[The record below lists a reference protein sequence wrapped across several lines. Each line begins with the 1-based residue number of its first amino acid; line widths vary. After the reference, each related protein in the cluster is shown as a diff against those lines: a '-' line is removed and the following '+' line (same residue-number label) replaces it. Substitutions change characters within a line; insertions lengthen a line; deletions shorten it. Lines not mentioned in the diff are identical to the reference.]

1 MAQNAPTLASS
12 RRSNDEGPQFMRAE
26 AIAMRREVAARGWW
40 LSPQFADLPLPV
52 LTQWEASVELA
63 NVDHNHTARE
73 RQQAKNLLK
82 NRTQYQSHKRHRSQ
96 QSTAENV
103 LATIDTAPRP
113 KGDRHRNYATPTVL
127 DITIKR
133 ATNPTSLD
141 NLQARKAHRDTIEE
155 VAQAKGKSA
164 AEVEREIALARV
176 TALAEEK
183 AAADEARAARR
194 AEVTRRAQ
202 AKYAARLNADP
213 VKAAAKREKKNRRER
228 ERKAQQRA
236 SARSGAAACPSIVAE
251 VVDAAE
257 AKAFRMKLKQGK
269 KAAAQQPQEGAA
281 RFVGRPIPNPHR
293 DPTLPTAR
301 QLVEEAAR
309 AEAIEAEERRLLA
322 VMKREGRRVTSERN
336 LHPSKK

>member
-26 AIAMRREVAARGWW
+26 AIAMRRLVAVRGWW
-40 LSPQFADLPLPV
+40 LSPMHATVPIPV
-52 LTQWEASVELA
+52 LTEWEASVELA
-63 NVDHNHTARE
+63 KVDHNHTTRE

-82 NRTQYQSHKRHRSQ
+82 NRTQYQAAKRHRSQ

-127 DITIKR
+127 DVTIKR
-133 ATNPTSLD
+133 ATNPWSLD
-141 NLQARKAHRDTIEE
+141 TLQARKAHRDTIEE
-155 VAQAKGKSA
+155 VAQAQGKSP
-164 AEVEREIALARV
+164 AEVERELALARV
-176 TALAEEK
+176 TALAAEK
-183 AAADEARAARR
+183 AAAYLTDEARAARR

-213 VKAAAKREKKNRRER
+213 VKAAAKREEKNRRER
-228 ERKAQQRA
+228 ERKAQQ
-236 SARSGAAACPSIVAE
+236 
-251 VVDAAE
+251 
-257 AKAFRMKLKQGK
+257 KAD
-269 KAAAQQPQEGAA
+269 AQQPQEGAA
-281 RFVGRPIPNPHR
+281 RFAGRPIPNPHR
-293 DPTLPTAR
+293 DPTIPTAKM
-301 QLVEEAAR
+301 LLEEAIR

-336 LHPSKK
+336 LHPPK

>member
-26 AIAMRREVAARGWW
+26 AIAMRRLVAERGWW
-40 LSPQFADLPLPV
+40 LSPQFATVPLPV
-52 LTQWEASVELA
+52 LTEWEASVELA
-63 NVDHNHTARE
+63 KVDHNHTTRE

-82 NRTQYQSHKRHRSQ
+82 NRSQYQSHKRSQ
-96 QSTAENV
+96 QTTAENV
-103 LATIDTAPRP
+103 LAKVDTAPRQ
-113 KGDRHRNYATPTVL
+113 KGDRHRNYSTPTVL
-127 DITIKR
+127 DVTIKR

-155 VAQAKGKSA
+155 VAQAQGKSP

-176 TALAEEK
+176 TALAAEK
-183 AAADEARAARR
+183 AAADAAAAAAYLTDEARAARR

-213 VKAAAKREKKNRRER
+213 VKAAAKREEKNRRER
-228 ERKAQQRA
+228 ERKAQQ
-236 SARSGAAACPSIVAE
+236 
-251 VVDAAE
+251 
-257 AKAFRMKLKQGK
+257 KAD
-269 KAAAQQPQEGAA
+269 AQQPQEGAA
-281 RFVGRPIPNPHR
+281 RFAGRPIPNPHR
-293 DPTLPTAR
+293 DPTIPTAKMLR
-301 QLVEEAAR
+301 EEAIR

-336 LHPSKK
+336 LHPPK

>member
-26 AIAMRREVAARGWW
+26 AIAMRRLVAERGWW
-40 LSPQFADLPLPV
+40 LSPQFATVPIPV
-52 LTQWEASVELA
+52 LTEWEASVELA
-63 NVDHNHTARE
+63 KVDHNHTTRE

-82 NRTQYQSHKRHRSQ
+82 NRTQYQSHKRSQ

-103 LATIDTAPRP
+103 LATIDTAPRH

-127 DITIKR
+127 DVTIKR
-133 ATNPTSLD
+133 ATNPTSID

-155 VAQAKGKSA
+155 VAQAQGKSP

-176 TALAEEK
+176 TALAAEK
-183 AAADEARAARR
+183 AAADAAAAAAYLTDEARAARR
-194 AEVTRRAQ
+194 LEVTRKAQ
-202 AKYAARLNADP
+202 AKYAAGINADP
-213 VKAAAKREKKNRRER
+213 VKAAAKREEKNRRER
-228 ERKAQQRA
+228 ERKAQQ
-236 SARSGAAACPSIVAE
+236 
-251 VVDAAE
+251 
-257 AKAFRMKLKQGK
+257 

-293 DPTLPTAR
+293 DPTIPTAKMLR
-301 QLVEEAAR
+301 EEAIR

-336 LHPSKK
+336 LHPPK